1 MATTDNKLIVD
12 WQGGLVQSG
21 LDVNDAQTLLQA
33 YGMPLTEVG
42 ELLNSYKDI
51 EVTSVDQKDEMK
63 KAREVRLKLKA
74 ARVDI
79 KKRHDELKA
88 DVLVKS
94 NAIDFVN
101 RTAANMIKEAEE
113 YLEAQEK
120 FAERLAAAELA
131 TKVANRKA
139 ELLMYTDDITPYLM
153 GLGTLP
159 EDKYKALLA
168 SLQKAKEDADKA
180 AKLEAEQRERER
192 AESEANRA
200 KAEAAEAKA
209 REAEAEAERL
219 RKAEADRLA
228 AEQAERER
236 QEAEAAK
243 AAAAPDKEK
252 LIAGLDGLFVNAPA
266 LVTDKAMELLV
277 AINDDLA
284 ALQAK
289 HKKIIE
295 EQL

>member
-1 MATTDNKLIVD
+1 MTMHENKLIVD
-12 WQGGLVQSG
+12 WQGGLVKSG
-21 LDVNDAQTLLQA
+21 LAITDAQALLQA

-42 ELLNSYKDI
+42 DILNSYKDI
-51 EVTSVDQKDEMK
+51 VVTDASQKDDMK
-63 KAREVRLKLKA
+63 KAREVRLQLKA
-74 ARVDI
+74 ARVSI

-88 DVLVKS
+88 DVLVKA

-101 RTAANMIKEAEE
+101 REAANLIKEAEE

-120 FAERLAAAELA
+120 FAERLAAAKLAEL
-131 TKVANRKA
+131 VANRKA

-209 REAEAEAERL
+209 REAEAEAAKL
-219 RKAEADRLA
+219 RQAEADRLA

-252 LIAGLDGLFVNAPA
+252 LIAGIDGLFVNAPA

>member
-209 REAEAEAERL
+209 REAEAEAARL
-219 RKAEADRLA
+219 RQAEADRAA
-228 AEQAERER
+228 AERAEQER
-236 QEAEAAK
+236 QAAAAAK
-243 AAAAPDKEK
+243 AAAAPDREK

-266 LVTDKAMELLV
+266 LATDKAMELLV
-277 AINDDLA
+277 DINDDLT
-284 ALQAK
+284 ALVAK